1 MNNTKKNHLKEFI
14 LTIIVTAIV
23 VFSLCLCVELE
34 LLFRTEQK
42 VNQEELN
49 VENLVEFC
57 TIEQLE
63 KYLEKNP
70 QNYFAKIKLAGIY
83 ESLGEY
89 KHADKLYQEA
99 LVTSVRSNF
108 SLYSYAMFCAKRGM
122 FDLAVSLAEELVEA
136 DSKAY
141 EFRAKIFEQ
150 IALKLFQEK
159 QYAGVVS
166 AYQIAYKYAKNIKN
180 TDYFKSIQ
188 KRYAKSYIDLADQNI
203 EKDKID
209 EAISNL
215 KNSLKIYYTNEAEY
229 KLGLIYINI
238 DKFIAEKHISK
249 VFKNNIFM
257 VNPYIYNSLLSDLSD
272 ISKNTKGTPSSD
284 YYLLKLKSFKK
295 TLAENYIYKNDILIK
310 NSFIVKKKK
319 IFNKKPVYYLVFDI
333 ENNTKVKIQELFIEA
348 IIFIDNKQYKV
359 DKRLFSKSHSLDFY
373 DKAEFNKI
381 LLPRDFDVI
390 EPRDKTDVI
399 VKYFARK
406 KENAPWT
413 LIKIDSLNI

>member
-1 MNNTKKNHLKEFI
+1 
-14 LTIIVTAIV
+14 
-23 VFSLCLCVELE
+23 
-34 LLFRTEQK
+34 
-42 VNQEELN
+42 
-49 VENLVEFC
+49 
-57 TIEQLE
+57 
-63 KYLEKNP
+63 
-70 QNYFAKIKLAGIY
+70 
-83 ESLGEY
+83 
-89 KHADKLYQEA
+89 
-99 LVTSVRSNF
+99 
-108 SLYSYAMFCAKRGM
+108 MFCAKRGM
-122 FDLAVSLAEELVEA
+122 FDLAASLAEELVEA

-188 KRYAKSYIDLADQNI
+188 KRYAKSYVDLADQNI

-238 DKFIAEKHISK
+238 DKFIAEKHISN
-249 VFKNNIFM
+249 VFKDNVFM

-359 DKRLFSKSHSLDFY
+359 DKRLFSKSHPLDFY

-381 LLPRDFDVI
+381 LLPRDFDII